1 MGVKVLC
8 LFSGLLIVLCCLG
21 FDWFDY
27 CGYCGRAAGLMVYVC
42 FLVLLWVAGYTFIA
56 VICCLVCGWFVNAW
70 FGWLFSWPY

>member
-27 CGYCGRAAGLMVYVC
+27 CVYCGRVACLMVYAC
-42 FLVLLWVAGYTFIA
+42 FLVLLWVVGYTIIA
-56 VICCLVCGWFVNAW
+56 VICCLVCEWFVDV
-70 FGWLFSWPY
+70 